1 MRWLRLTR
9 KIPLKAMKTMSR
21 NVQKYSLLVIKVLLT
36 FAFLAAGLAKL
47 SGAETM
53 VQTFDAVGLGQW
65 FRYVTGLIEI
75 GGAALLWLRGRQ
87 VFGAGLLLC
96 TMIGAVLAHLFIIGP
111 SAIPALVLGALA
123 AIVVFAHRDQL
134 TNR

>member
-1 MRWLRLTR
+1 
-9 KIPLKAMKTMSR
+9 MSR

-47 SGAETM
+47 SGAEMM
-53 VQTFDAVGLGQW
+53 VQTFEAVGLGQW

>member
-1 MRWLRLTR
+1 
-9 KIPLKAMKTMSR
+9 MKTMSR

-47 SGAETM
+47 SGSETM